1 MYERFK
7 KDDLLNNVLKKN
19 KKIKKH
25 LIIIIHFLL
34 NSYINKM

>member
-25 LIIIIHFLL
+25 LIIIINFLL